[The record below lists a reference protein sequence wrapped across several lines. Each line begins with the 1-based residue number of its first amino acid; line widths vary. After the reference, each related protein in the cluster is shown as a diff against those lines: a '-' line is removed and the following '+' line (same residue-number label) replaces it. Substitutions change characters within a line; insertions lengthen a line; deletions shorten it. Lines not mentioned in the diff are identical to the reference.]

1 MRAGCGMSELSE
13 RLVRAADAAQG
24 VALDPCGESGTRAAV
39 VAVLRE
45 LRGTPNS
52 GRREHG
58 RYWSPEML
66 ADLANEIEANPSGEN
81 GRR

>member
-45 LRGTPNS
+45 LAKPGMGNWPTS
-52 GRREHG
+52 
-58 RYWSPEML
+58 YQVWL
-66 ADLANEIEANPSGEN
+66 ADRADEIEANPSGEN